1 MKTYH
6 PENERIKRA
15 YFNFLKEA
23 KGMSEASID
32 AAAKAIARF
41 ESYTR
46 WKSFKVFHVD
56 QAAAFKR
63 HLAAQIGQR
72 SGEPLSKAT
81 LRQTLAALK
90 AFVEWLSGELSYKVR
105 IAYSDAAYFSR
116 NRAIQDARQLRT
128 KFSKSF
134 PIYFCG
140 ASTIHFFPR
149 PKSLKDRTGNSKPL
163 ESTVRVGAMRTC
175 PQNSSVTLSLRRACP
190 ISTRNDRVAEQAE
203 ADAAMAGE
211 AQKP

>member
-90 AFVEWLSGELSYKVR
+90 AFVEWLSGELGYKSR
-105 IAYSDAAYFSR
+105 IAYSDAAYFSLSLKDTTIAKAVREARVPTLEQIHQVIATMPHGTDIECR
-116 NRAIQDARQLRT
+116 NRALIAFTLLTCARVNAIASMRLKHVDLDAGRVIQDARQVRTMAWLR
-128 KFSKSF
+128 
-134 PIYFCG
+134 PG
-140 ASTIHFFPR
+140 
-149 PKSLKDRTGNSKPL
+149 G
-163 ESTVRVGAMRTC
+163 
-175 PQNSSVTLSLRRACP
+175 RA
-190 ISTRNDRVAEQAE
+190 
-203 ADAAMAGE
+203 
-211 AQKP
+211 